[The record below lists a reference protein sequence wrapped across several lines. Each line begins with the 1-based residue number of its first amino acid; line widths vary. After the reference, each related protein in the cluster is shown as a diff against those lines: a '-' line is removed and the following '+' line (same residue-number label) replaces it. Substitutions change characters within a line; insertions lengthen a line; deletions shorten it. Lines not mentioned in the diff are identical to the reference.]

1 MRFPYWLLMLP
12 LFSQVCHAAP
22 LRLVTFDYPPYV
34 TEGDQGPQ
42 GLATNIVREVFARI
56 GKHAQIK
63 LYPMNR
69 AFSLVNNRQVDGL
82 FPLKKTPEREL
93 TMVYP
98 NQPLLIQDYVFFVR
112 KDSPWQF
119 NGKLE
124 SIASARIGIT
134 RNVFYSPRLDQALK
148 AGLFAAVDSTDS
160 HELNLRKLLAGRVD
174 IVPCSRAVGLQLL
187 QTMPGGNKAVQT
199 GPSIEKVASYLV
211 FAPGPEAAKLAALF
225 DQAMTRMSKDG
236 SLNRLI
242 ANDLRK
248 QQQAPISI
256 H

>member
-1 MRFPYWLLMLP
+1 MRLPYWLLIL
-12 LFSQVCHAAP
+12 LIFQVCHATP

-34 TEGDQGPQ
+34 TEGDQGPE
-42 GLATNIVREVFARI
+42 GLATSIVSEAFARI

-69 AFSLVNNRQVDGL
+69 ALNLVSQRQVDGL

-98 NQPLLIQDYVFFVR
+98 HQPLLIQDYVFFVR
-112 KDSPWQF
+112 KNSTWKF
-119 NGKLE
+119 NGQLA
-124 SIASARIGIT
+124 SIAGARIGIT

-174 IVPCSRAVGLQLL
+174 IVPCSRTVALQLL
-187 QTMPGGNKAVQT
+187 QAMPGGNNAVQT

-211 FAPGPEAAKLAALF
+211 FTPGPEAAKLAALF
-225 DQAMTRMSKDG
+225 DQTMTRMTKDG
-236 SLNRLI
+236 SLNRLM
-242 ANDLRK
+242 ANELRR
-248 QQQAPISI
+248 QQQAPMRI